1 MIYVFYINTSNR
13 LPHVKILDYA
23 PDTRGV
29 SLCQWRGNNVLEVVG
44 SLRDFEDDWE
54 ANWGQACLVYLY
66 SSLDTL
72 NRGTLR
78 HLVGP

>member
-1 MIYVFYINTSNR
+1 MP
-13 LPHVKILDYA
+13 LILGAYLFA
-23 PDTRGV
+23 NGGETM
-29 SLCQWRGNNVLEVVG
+29 SLRWSALF
-44 SLRDFEDDWE
+44 RDFEDDWE

-66 SSLDTL
+66 SLDTL